1 MDWRKKAK
9 KEYIAGG
16 VSYQQLANK
25 YHVSKMAV
33 ARASREG
40 NWIELRNR
48 ARAAA
53 DTKIVESVAE
63 ASRRRAERVQ
73 TLADQLLDRVERSI
87 AELDRMTVREAV
99 RVREIEYNDGD
110 NPGKLSREI
119 VHETESAKC
128 VAGLIDRRGLR
139 ELTAAL
145 RDLKEVQMLRSEL
158 DQREQAAR
166 IAALEGKDKPAED
179 GGIVVRFEGD
189 MEDFSG

>member
-1 MDWRKKAK
+1 MDWRQKAK

-16 VSYQQLANK
+16 VSYQQLARK

-33 ARASREG
+33 ARASKQG
-40 NWIELRNR
+40 NWIGLKNQ
-48 ARAAA
+48 ARAAS

-63 ASRRRAERVQ
+63 ANRRRAERVQ

-87 AELDRMTVREAV
+87 AELDQMTVREAV
-99 RVREIEYNDGD
+99 RVRELEYNDGD
-110 NPGKLSREI
+110 NPGKISREI
-119 VHETESAKC
+119 VHETESAKH
-128 VAGLIDRRGLR
+128 VIGLIDRRGLR

-166 IAALEGKDKPAED
+166 IAALEYKNKPADD
-179 GGIVVRFEGD
+179 GGIVVRFEGG

>member
-16 VSYQQLANK
+16 VSYQQLASK

-33 ARASREG
+33 ARASKEG
-40 NWIELRNR
+40 NWIELRNQ
-48 ARAAA
+48 ARVAA

-73 TLADQLLDRVERSI
+73 TLADKLLDKIERSLD
-87 AELDRMTVREAV
+87 ELDLVLAKQTSK
-99 RVREIEYNDGD
+99 VREIEYRDPD
-110 NPGKLSREI
+110 AAGKPTKEVVREDEQYTAI
-119 VHETESAKC
+119 QTI
-128 VAGLIDRRGLR
+128 IDRKGLR

-179 GGIVVRFEGD
+179 GGIVVRFEGG
-189 MEDFSG
+189 MEDLSG

>member
-1 MDWRKKAK
+1 MDWRDKAK

-16 VSYQQLANK
+16 VSYQQLASK

-33 ARASREG
+33 ARASKEG
-40 NWIELRNR
+40 GWIELRNR

-73 TLADQLLDRVERSI
+73 TIADKLLDRVERSI
-87 AELDRMTVREAV
+87 AELDQMTVREAV
-99 RVREIEYNDGD
+99 RVRDLEYNDRD

-119 VHETESAKC
+119 VHETESAKH
-128 VAGLIDRRGLR
+128 VTGLIDRRGLR

-145 RDLKEVQMLRSEL
+145 KDLKEVQMLRSEL
-158 DQREQAAR
+158 DRREQEAR
-166 IAALEGKDKPAED
+166 IAALEDKSKPAED
-179 GGIVVRFEGD
+179 GGIVVRFEGG
-189 MEDFSG
+189 MEEYSG

>member
-16 VSYQQLANK
+16 VSYQDLANK

-33 ARASREG
+33 ARASKEG

-73 TLADQLLDRVERSI
+73 VLADKLLDKIERSLD
-87 AELDRMTVREAV
+87 ELDLVLAKQTSKVK
-99 RVREIEYNDGD
+99 EIEYRGPDAA
-110 NPGKLSREI
+110 GKPTKEI
-119 VHETESAKC
+119 VREDERYTAMQTI
-128 VAGLIDRRGLR
+128 IDRKGLR

-145 RDLKEVQMLRSEL
+145 KDLKEVQMLRSEL

-166 IAALEGKDKPAED
+166 IASLEDKNKPTED
-179 GGIVVRFEGD
+179 GGITVRFEGT
-189 MEDFSG
+189 MEDYSV